1 MARTRQGGF
10 ASRLSFGA
18 ERAELTETARLAW
31 RYVLQETVG
40 PLKGLAKRA
49 GLALAGAFVLAVG
62 LVVLLIGLLR
72 LIQGETGST
81 FSGSLSFLP
90 YLLTAI
96 GALIVFGIAAA
107 IGLRSKEGSDR

>member
-18 ERAELTETARLAW
+18 ERAELVETARLAW

-62 LVVLLIGLLR
+62 LVVVMIGVLR
-72 LIQGETGST
+72 VIQGETGGT
-81 FSGSLSFLP
+81 FSGSLTFVP

-96 GALIVFGIAAA
+96 GALVVLGIAAA
-107 IGLRSKEGSDR
+107 IGLGKKKGSSR

>member
-18 ERAELTETARLAW
+18 QRAELVETARLAW
-31 RYVLQETVG
+31 RYVLQETIG

-62 LVVLLIGLLR
+62 LVVVMIGVLR
-72 LIQGETGST
+72 VIQGETGST
-81 FSGSLSFLP
+81 FSGSLTFLP
-90 YLLTAI
+90 YLLAAL
-96 GALIVFGIAAA
+96 GALIVLGIAAA
-107 IGLRSKEGSDR
+107 IGLGKKQGSDR